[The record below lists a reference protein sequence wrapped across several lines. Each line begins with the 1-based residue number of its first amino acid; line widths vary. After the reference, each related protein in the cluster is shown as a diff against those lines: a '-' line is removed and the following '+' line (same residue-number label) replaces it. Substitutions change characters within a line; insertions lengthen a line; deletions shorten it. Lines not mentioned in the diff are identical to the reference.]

1 MQTEISVEIDAP
13 IAQVFDFSI
22 NNLTEWST
30 LIVDDTVINETP
42 EVVGSTFRI
51 VTEERGRRMEFEGVV
66 THHDPPNAQSVFL
79 KNDMFDLDV
88 EYRFEDLGG
97 RTRLTQGSTVHAKG
111 FLKVM
116 FSLFGWA
123 MKKSGRESGVSE
135 LNNLKR
141 ILEERDRVAT

>member
-13 IAQVFDFSI
+13 IEQVFDYAI
-22 NNLTEWST
+22 NNTKEWST

-51 VTEERGRRMEFEGVV
+51 VTEERGRRLEFEGAV
-66 THHDPPNAQSVFL
+66 THHDPPNAHSVYL

-97 RTRLTQGSTVHAKG
+97 RTRLTQGSTVHGKG
-111 FLKVM
+111 FVKVM

-123 MKKSGRESGVSE
+123 MKKSSSDSGESE

-141 ILEERDRVAT
+141 IVEERNHEAT